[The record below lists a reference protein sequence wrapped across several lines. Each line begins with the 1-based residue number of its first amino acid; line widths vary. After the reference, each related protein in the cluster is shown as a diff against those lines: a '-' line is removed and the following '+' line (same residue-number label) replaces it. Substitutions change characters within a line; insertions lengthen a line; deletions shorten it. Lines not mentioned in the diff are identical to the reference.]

1 MTNNFLANV
10 FDGKT
15 TKLSFLLTIVAS
27 LVMFFL
33 FSSILAFPLD
43 LANLSVYNITVV
55 NYHNDLLSLL
65 AFLTYFGSLC
75 LSTYVAAYA

>member
-43 LANLSVYNITVV
+43 LLGVYKITVV